1 MIGDAIL
8 YIKKLIKQN
17 ICIHNYKY
25 DGRIDVYTDV
35 LNFKKCT
42 KCGKIRIIKQKGD
55 NYELYQIYRSVGNPP
70 WVRQN

>member
-17 ICIHNYKY
+17 TCIHTYKC

-35 LNFKKCT
+35 LNFQKCA
-42 KCGKIRIIKQKGD
+42 KCGKIRIIK
-55 NYELYQIYRSVGNPP
+55 
-70 WVRQN
+70 